1 MEEMIDRKSL
11 RFSAILLVVGVVM
24 FILVTVLFHPGGIPN
39 DDAGT
44 FRAYANSTYWYLI
57 HTIQFAGN
65 VIIILGLLA
74 LFSALNVKS
83 GLVGVLNR
91 FAAYSAVASLA
102 FFAAVYAVDGIALRE
117 TIDAWL
123 NAPPPAQSAYF
134 AVAEGIRVLEW
145 GVRSFSDYLTG
156 LSLVLFATV
165 ITLTARISRPV
176 GYIMGLTG
184 LGFIARGYT
193 YGLTITTAVYSNPP
207 SINEALT
214 IFVIDLGLLVWTI
227 WLLISAYR
235 MKQPIARTP

>member
-11 RFSAILLVVGVVM
+11 RFSAILLVAGVVV

-44 FRAYANSTYWYLI
+44 FKAYANSTYWSLI
-57 HTIQFAGN
+57 HAIQFAGN
-65 VIIILGLLA
+65 AIIIFGLLA

-117 TIDAWL
+117 AIDAWL

-134 AVAEGIRVLEW
+134 AVAEGLRVLEW

-214 IFVIDLGLLVWTI
+214 IFVIDLSLLVWTI

>member
-11 RFSAILLVVGVVM
+11 RFSAILLVVGVVV

-44 FRAYANSTYWYLI
+44 FKAYANSTYWSLI
-57 HTIQFAGN
+57 HAIQFAGN
-65 VIIILGLLA
+65 AIIIFGLLA

-165 ITLTARISRPV
+165 ITLTTRISRPV

-214 IFVIDLGLLVWTI
+214 IFVIDLGLLVWAV

>member
-11 RFSAILLVVGVVM
+11 RFSAILLVAGVVV

-44 FRAYANSTYWYLI
+44 FKAYANSTYWSLI
-57 HTIQFAGN
+57 HAIQFAGN
-65 VIIILGLLA
+65 AIIIFGLLA

-102 FFAAVYAVDGIALRE
+102 FFAAVYAVDGIALRQ

-123 NAPPPAQSAYF
+123 NAPPSVQSAYF

-145 GVRSFSDYLTG
+145 GVRGYSDYLTG
-156 LSLVLFATV
+156 LSLVLFAIV
-165 ITLTARISRPV
+165 ITLTARISRPI

-184 LGFIARGYT
+184 LGFIVRGYL
-193 YGLTITTAVYSNPP
+193 YGLTITTVAYSTPP
-207 SINEALT
+207 SMVEALT
-214 IFVIDLGLLVWTI
+214 IFVIDLGLLVWTV
-227 WLLISAYR
+227 WFLISAYR

>member
-1 MEEMIDRKSL
+1 MVDRKLL
-11 RFSAILLVVGVVM
+11 RFSAIFLVVGVVM

-44 FRAYANSTYWYLI
+44 FRAYANSTNWYLI
-57 HTIQFAGN
+57 HAIQFAGN
-65 VIIILGLLA
+65 VIIVLGLLA

-117 TIDAWL
+117 AIDAWL

-134 AVAEGIRVLEW
+134 AVAEGLRVLEW

-156 LSLVLFATV
+156 LSLVIFATV

-176 GYIMGLTG
+176 GIIIGLSG

-193 YGLTITTAVYSNPP
+193 YGLTITTTIYSTPP
-207 SINEALT
+207 GINEALT